1 MNVIEVPDPVGYQDM
16 MLMWNITIKIDWL
29 VSRGLFPIYMELR
42 AISVAG
48 LDVHFSKDESG
59 TNFKM
64 CANLLKKQRVK
75 TSHIWIWGSV
85 KTKSLVW

>member
-1 MNVIEVPDPVGYQDM
+1 MNVIEVPDHVGYQDM

-29 VSRGLFPIYMELR
+29 VSGGLFPIYMELR

-48 LDVHFSKDESG
+48 LDVRYFGDESG
-59 TNFKM
+59 TNSENVCQFVEERKSK
-64 CANLLKKQRVK
+64 NVPYLDL
-75 TSHIWIWGSV
+75 GSV